1 MSKSPDPEARVA
13 SSHGVP
19 QMPKA
24 ALMNTSAQAYSKV
37 VTAVSDLVEDAG
49 NFLSCFAALR
59 ASGLKVLMCAFLL

>member
-1 MSKSPDPEARVA
+1 
-13 SSHGVP
+13 
-19 QMPKA
+19 MPKA